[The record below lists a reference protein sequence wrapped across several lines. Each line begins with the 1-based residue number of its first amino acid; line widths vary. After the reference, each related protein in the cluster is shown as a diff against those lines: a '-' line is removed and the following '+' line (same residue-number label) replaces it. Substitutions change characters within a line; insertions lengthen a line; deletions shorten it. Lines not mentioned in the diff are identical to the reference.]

1 MTLIAKIGREL
12 DKAWRKLR
20 APRGLR
26 ELPPDFPLDFSKFTK
41 QLWRQVSPNTMTSK
55 ERVLA
60 LENAVRHV
68 HAHGIEG
75 DIVECG
81 VAWGGSVMAFALT
94 LIELGESGRTIWLYD
109 TFAGMPE
116 PSEEDIGRHGEV
128 ALRAYHKKR
137 KDGISTWIN
146 APIEQ
151 VKKNV
156 FSSGYPE
163 HRFRFVEGRVEETLI
178 EQKPETIA
186 ILRLDT
192 DWHQSTK
199 AELEHLY
206 PRLARGGI
214 IILDDYY
221 RWDGHRKAADQYF
234 ADHDLR
240 IFWARIDD
248 HAVIGVKE

>member
-1 MTLIAKIGREL
+1 MPLIAKIGREL

-20 APRGLR
+20 APKGVR
-26 ELPPDFPLDFSKFTK
+26 ELPPEFPLDFSQFTK
-41 QLWRQVSPNTMTSK
+41 KLWRLVSPNTMTSK

-60 LENAVRHV
+60 VENAVRHV

-94 LIELGESGRTIWLYD
+94 LIELGETSRTIWLYD
-109 TFAGMPE
+109 TFDGMSE
-116 PSEEDIGRHGEV
+116 PTDEDVGRHGEV
-128 ALRAYHKKR
+128 ASRVYRKKM

-163 HRFRFVEGRVEETLI
+163 NRFRFVEGRVEETLI
-178 EQKPETIA
+178 KQKPKKIA

-192 DWHQSTK
+192 DWYESTK
-199 AELEHLY
+199 AELKHLY
-206 PRLARGGI
+206 PRLAKGGI

-221 RWDGHRKAADQYF
+221 RWVGHRKAADQYF
-234 ADHDLR
+234 VDNHLR